1 MNEREKH
8 WLQLSVN
15 LLKQQ
20 QALSARNSYWQRRAL
35 ADYLRRHF
43 D

>member
-1 MNEREKH
+1 MNEQEKQG
-8 WLQLSVN
+8 LQLRVN

-20 QALSARNSYWQRRAL
+20 QALSARNSCWQRRAL

>member
-1 MNEREKH
+1 MNEREEQ
-8 WLQLSVN
+8 WLELRVN

-20 QALSARNSYWQRRAL
+20 QALSGRNCCWQRRAL
-35 ADYLRRHF
+35 ADYLRWRF